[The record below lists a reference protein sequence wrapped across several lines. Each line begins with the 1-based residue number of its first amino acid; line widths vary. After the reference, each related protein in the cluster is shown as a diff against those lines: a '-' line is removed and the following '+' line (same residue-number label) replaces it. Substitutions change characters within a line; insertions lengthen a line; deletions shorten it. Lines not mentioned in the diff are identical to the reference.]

1 MIPFRKTM
9 FPFVSVLILFWI
21 LFVGGGGDLWMLN
34 SLWKM
39 CFAKYA
45 KEMDIGPWFQELNSL
60 FRSVKCDDGCFDIYF
75 PQNFLKLRVKV

>member
-1 MIPFRKTM
+1 
-9 FPFVSVLILFWI
+9 
-21 LFVGGGGDLWMLN
+21 MLN